1 MANGNKAATLDD
13 QRWQDFVNQLTEV
26 IQVFGGILMLP
37 IVALFCLGYGF
48 RAGVIAGVEKALQ
61 MLKTWGS

>member
-1 MANGNKAATLDD
+1 MANGKSTTMDEKN
-13 QRWQDFVNQLTEV
+13 WQDFVSQLTEV

-37 IVALFCLGYGF
+37 VVALFCLGYGF

>member
-1 MANGNKAATLDD
+1 MEEEKNWA
-13 QRWQDFVNQLTEV
+13 DFVGQLTEI

-37 IVALFCLGYGF
+37 VVALFCLGYGF